1 MIFRRRARYEN
12 RFLFSLKKK
21 LKETYRNKLNEK
33 NYYKFK
39 VQYYEEIRLS
49 CYGYLLLL
57 PPLVAGIPPVPV
69 VNDPGGPV
77 VPTFPRLSIFEPLTL
92 TTAFPCMLLLS
103 DVTLLLEFPI
113 IGEFA

>member
-1 MIFRRRARYEN
+1 MLIYH
-12 RFLFSLKKK
+12 
-21 LKETYRNKLNEK
+21 
-33 NYYKFK
+33 
-39 VQYYEEIRLS
+39 EEIRLS
-49 CYGYLLLL
+49 YYVYLLLL
-57 PPLVAGIPPVPV
+57 PQLVAGIPPVPA
-69 VNDPGGPV
+69 VNEPGGPV

>member
-1 MIFRRRARYEN
+1 M
-12 RFLFSLKKK
+12 KKIISF
-21 LKETYRNKLNEK
+21 
-33 NYYKFK
+33 YYD
-39 VQYYEEIRLS
+39 EIRLS
-49 CYGYLLLL
+49 YYVYLLLL

>member
-1 MIFRRRARYEN
+1 M
-12 RFLFSLKKK
+12 
-21 LKETYRNKLNEK
+21 
-33 NYYKFK
+33 
-39 VQYYEEIRLS
+39 RLS
-49 CYGYLLLL
+49 YYVYLLLL
-57 PPLVAGIPPVPV
+57 PQLVAGIPPVPA
-69 VNDPGGPV
+69 VNEPGGPV